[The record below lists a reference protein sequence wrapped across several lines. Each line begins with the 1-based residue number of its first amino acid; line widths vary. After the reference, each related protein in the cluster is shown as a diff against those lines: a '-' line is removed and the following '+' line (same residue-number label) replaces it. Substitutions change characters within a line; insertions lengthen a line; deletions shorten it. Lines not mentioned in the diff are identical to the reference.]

1 MVSVKKYI
9 GRTIHLKRKTSFSIS
24 CSNFQSNIEVI
35 ILKTSLTVIF
45 AIVLVLVV
53 FGVANANFWE
63 SFLNNLDLPYNSGII
78 SANTI
83 LLLIAI
89 GVIGFLGVR
98 RK

>member
-9 GRTIHLKRKTSFSIS
+9 GRTIHLKRKTSLSIT
-24 CSNFQSNIEVI
+24 CSNFYSNIEGI
-35 ILKTSLTVIF
+35 ILKTFLPVIF

-63 SFLNNLDLPYNSGII
+63 SFLNNLRPPFNSDIL
-78 SANTI
+78 SENTI

-89 GVIGFLGVR
+89 GIMGCLGVR

>member
-9 GRTIHLKRKTSFSIS
+9 ERTIHLKRKTSLSIT
-24 CSNFQSNIEVI
+24 CSNLQTIIEGI
-35 ILKTSLTVIF
+35 IFKAFLTIIF

-63 SFLNNLDLPYNSGII
+63 NFLNNLDLPYNSDII

-83 LLLIAI
+83 LLLISI
-89 GVIGFLGVR
+89 GVIGYLGVR